1 MNTRGK
7 VTLLLVL
14 IMAPAVSA
22 RADRTLKA
30 KVDSL
35 FVIASSGEL
44 KFRDLVGPAEDS
56 LAALGVDGEPYLIAR
71 LGTTEARER
80 VALENIFKK
89 IGRPAVPL
97 LNQALQE
104 TDSLQLS
111 RVALMLDLLPDTSS
125 VSGLLAVIN
134 HPFYWVRYEAVRALG
149 SIGDRRAVEAIR
161 KALGDGDE
169 LVRTV
174 AAVAAGKLNDS
185 TLALDLAAALDDPY
199 YGVRMAAGEEI
210 RKLSCPVRQRV
221 LLPLAAGSSSGM
233 ARISALAI
241 MADDSCVYSWLPP
254 PVGLNDSDP
263 AVVAYALKAAF
274 KAAPDSVMVR
284 IKAIPAPVE
293 SVFLRQTIDELAG
306 AYETKTAIHP

>member
-1 MNTRGK
+1 MNTWGK
-7 VTLLLVL
+7 VILLLVL

-22 RADRTLKA
+22 QADLALKA
-30 KVDSL
+30 KVDAL

-56 LAALGVDGEPYLIAR
+56 IAALGVDGEPYLIAR
-71 LGTTEARER
+71 LGTTDARER

-89 IGRPAVPL
+89 IGRAAAPL
-97 LNQALQE
+97 LNQALRE

-111 RVALMLDLLPDTSS
+111 RVALMLNFLPETSS

-149 SIGDRRAVEAIR
+149 SIGDRRAVGPIR
-161 KALGDGDE
+161 EALGDGDE

-185 TLALDLAAALDDPY
+185 TLAPDLAAALDDSY
-199 YGVRMAAGEEI
+199 YGVRMAAAEEI
-210 RKLSCPVRQRV
+210 KKLACSVRQRV
-221 LLPLAAGSSSGM
+221 LLPLTAGLLPRM

-241 MADDSCVYSWLPP
+241 MADDSCVYPWSLPAF
-254 PVGLNDSDP
+254 GLNDSDP

-284 IKAIPAPVE
+284 IKAMPMPVE
-293 SVFLRQTIDELAG
+293 SVFLRQTMEELAG
-306 AYETKTAIHP
+306 AYEKKTTVHP